1 MTKKA
6 NTVGE
11 LYLGNE
17 NLKDAMTVPR
27 FKRITKNG
35 SLTIPAHIRKSL
47 GINAKDKY
55 EIIVDEKTGDIT
67 LKRIAGVDALAP
79 ITENLFNY
87 NGRKISIQTAIEI
100 HQIVE
105 EMMRVIEIE
114 VGEPVEVDDLA
125 GIFDQIWND
134 EEDDFLTNPILRESA
149 LLRSLET
156 RDNEIREAI
165 KEDTKAKAKKSKKE
179 KIDNE
184 KAIVDR
190 TINRILS
197 SPILMRVT
205 NEEAETYF
213 KKTEYRKLLKEMEKE
228 NK

>member
-1 MTKKA
+1 MTKKT

-87 NGRKISIQTAIEI
+87 NGRKISIQTAVEI

-156 RDNEIREAI
+156 RDNEIREAVE
-165 KEDTKAKAKKSKKE
+165 EDTKAKAKKSKKE

-213 KKTEYRKLLKEMEKE
+213 KKTEYRKLLKEMEE